1 MAVAENE
8 RLARVETRLASME
21 EAMRDIAGAL
31 TTLAR
36 IEQDNSY
43 IKQALSDQGKAIALI
58 QAELPTMSLTRTAMG
73 WLVKAVGAAVVLALL
88 AKIGLHG
95 Q

>member
-1 MAVAENE
+1 MAGAENE

>member
-1 MAVAENE
+1 MTVENE

-21 EAMRDIAGAL
+21 QAMNNIATAL

-36 IEQDNSY
+36 IEQDNGY
-43 IKQALSDQGKAIALI
+43 IKQTLTDQGKALAAI
-58 QAELPTMSLTRTAMG
+58 QAELPTMTLTRAAAG
-73 WLVKAVGAAVVLALL
+73 WLVKAVGAAVVIALL
-88 AKIGLHG
+88 AKIGLHA